1 MEVDEPTCDLKM
13 LRLDLFFERRDSRK
27 EGRDGVGGISLSM
40 VVAVLVVLLP
50 DMEVSP
56 DDKLGRGGV

>member
-1 MEVDEPTCDLKM
+1 M

-40 VVAVLVVLLP
+40 VVAVLVALLP